1 MTRAIVLVAPFD
13 EGHHA
18 HAALRRRALERL
30 GWTVSCVNLLQP
42 KGIGGWFRRS
52 GWEKT
57 LSQAVQRRPAVVLAL
72 GVPGLDATMV
82 RALKSPETTWIN
94 WFPEESNGA
103 DLGERAGAFDQV
115 FASGSDLA
123 ETLQAAL
130 GRPVELL
137 PPACDPSVHRPNP
150 DRTQQYR
157 ANVVFAGRAT
167 RRRELLLAQLVEFGL
182 ALWGPGWR
190 ESALRDYCRGEVTN
204 TEEFVRAYAGASV
217 AVNIHHR
224 SDQDDEPRQ
233 GCNQRLFEIAGIGVP
248 QVVDARGDLPRWFQ
262 LGSEV
267 EMFES
272 AAELRG
278 VVEALIGDSARA
290 EELGAASRRRALS
303 EHTYMHRLRA
313 LLSVVPA
320 E

>member
-42 KGIGGWFRRS
+42 KGLGGWFRRS
-52 GWEKT
+52 GWEKA
-57 LSQAVQRRPAVVLAL
+57 LAQAVQRRPAVVLAL

-94 WFPEESNGA
+94 WFPEETNGA
-103 DLGERAGAFDQV
+103 DLAERAEAFDQV

-123 ETLQAAL
+123 ETLQVAL

-204 TEEFVRAYAGASV
+204 TEEFVRADAGASV
-217 AVNIHHR
+217 AVTIHKR
-224 SDQDDEPRQ
+224 SD
-233 GCNQRLFEIAGIGVP
+233 
-248 QVVDARGDLPRWFQ
+248 
-262 LGSEV
+262 
-267 EMFES
+267 
-272 AAELRG
+272 
-278 VVEALIGDSARA
+278 
-290 EELGAASRRRALS
+290 
-303 EHTYMHRLRA
+303 
-313 LLSVVPA
+313 
-320 E
+320 

>member
-1 MTRAIVLVAPFD
+1 MTRTIVLVAAFD

-30 GWTVSCVNLLQP
+30 GWTVTCVNLLQP
-42 KGIGGWFRRS
+42 KGLGGWFRRS

-57 LSQAVQRRPAVVLAL
+57 LSQAVERRPAVVLAL
-72 GVPGLDATMV
+72 GVPGLDATTV
-82 RALKSPETTWIN
+82 RALKSRETTWIN

-103 DLGERAGAFDQV
+103 DLIERAEAFDQV

-130 GRPVELL
+130 GRAVGLL
-137 PPACDPSVHRPNP
+137 PAACDPSVHRPNP

-167 RRRELLLAQLVEFGL
+167 QRRELLLAQLVEFGL

-190 ESALRDYCRGEVTN
+190 ESALRDYCRGEVTS

-224 SDQDDEPRQ
+224 SDQDAEPRR

-248 QVVDARGDLPRWFQ
+248 QVVDARGDLPRWFR
-262 LGSEV
+262 LGTEL

-272 AAELRG
+272 AAELRS

-290 EELGAASRRRALS
+290 EALGAASRRRALS
-303 EHTYMHRLRA
+303 EHTYIHRLRT
-313 LLSVVPA
+313 LLRVVPA